1 MAICILLVILWVL
14 YSFALVIFLGNL
26 SELPPT
32 PLFEINSLG
41 LCSGFVLAVFGWIAY
56 TVFAAAY
63 IFGG

>member
-14 YSFALVIFLGNL
+14 YSFALVIFLGYL

-56 TVFAAAY
+56 TVFAATY